1 MKLHL
6 FQELIEL
13 NQAFDHVLRG
23 LQRMEKT
30 RFFQDELIRYARAEV
45 EGARVDANR
54 EFFDKFDRIVEDD
67 ARWAYHFQREYDRKS
82 VDVEDLYLEIKERE
96 ATRRKKG
103 LPPRMKMLPN
113 WDLHDEERYDEARA
127 KRRSG
132 KRRRKGAEKRRNPGP
147 ADLRAWFKATPE
159 ALPGGRASHDQ
170 GQIA

>member
-6 FQELIEL
+6 FRELVEL

-30 RFFQDELIRYARAEV
+30 RFFQDQLIRYARAEV

-82 VDVEDLYLEIKERE
+82 ADVEDLYLEIKKRE
-96 ATRRKKG
+96 ETRRKKG
-103 LPPRMKMLPN
+103 LPPRVKVLPN
-113 WDLHDEERYDEARA
+113 WDLHDEARYDEARA
-127 KRRSG
+127 KRRSA
-132 KRRRKGAEKRRNPGP
+132 KRRRKVTEKRRNPGSAESP
-147 ADLRAWFKATPE
+147 HVVHSNTGDT
-159 ALPGGRASHDQ
+159 ASGESKQ
-170 GQIA
+170 

>member
-30 RFFQDELIRYARAEV
+30 HFFQDELIRYARAEV

-82 VDVEDLYLEIKERE
+82 ADVEDLYLEIKERE
-96 ATRRKKG
+96 ETRRKKG
-103 LPPRMKMLPN
+103 LPPRIKILPN

-127 KRRSG
+127 KRRSA
-132 KRRRKGAEKRRNPGP
+132 KRRRKGTEKRRNPGSAESP
-147 ADLRAWFKATPE
+147 RVVQSNAGDT
-159 ALPGGRASHDQ
+159 AS
-170 GQIA
+170 GESKP

>member
-82 VDVEDLYLEIKERE
+82 AGR
-96 ATRRKKG
+96 
-103 LPPRMKMLPN
+103 
-113 WDLHDEERYDEARA
+113 
-127 KRRSG
+127 RRSLPRNQRTG
-132 KRRRKGAEKRRNPGP
+132 GNPKEKGPAAPHEDATQLGPARRRATTTKPGPRGVPRNGDEKVTEKRRNPSSAESPRVVQSNAG
-147 ADLRAWFKATPE
+147 DT
-159 ALPGGRASHDQ
+159 AS
-170 GQIA
+170 GESKP